1 MNSILITGAGSGIG
15 AATARTLAQ
24 RKGIRVVL
32 MGRREAPLREVLS
45 SLPEGGSHVM
55 VSMDVSDAAS
65 LQSWLSGPEAA
76 LGRHPLVGVFANAG
90 VGGPNAFG
98 EGDRWDEIIRINLTG
113 TYNTLMCCKP
123 HLDRSSGVKHAVVT
137 SSVLARF
144 GVPGQSAYVT
154 SKTGLLGL
162 VRSLAVEWSPQGV
175 MVNAIC
181 PGWVDTEMAQDSI
194 QAMADAQ
201 GISFEAS
208 KAQQEAILPAGRIS
222 TPEEMAQWLNFLFS
236 GLGDGETEARVE
248 TLTGQAL
255 DVNSGSWM
263 G

>member
-45 SLPEGGSHVM
+45 SWPEGGSHVM
-55 VSMDVSDAAS
+55 VSMDVSDAES
-65 LQSWLSGPEAA
+65 LQTWLSGPEAA
-76 LGRHPLVGVFANAG
+76 LDRHPLVGVFANAG

-123 HLDRSSGVKHAVVT
+123 HLDRSPGVKHAVVT

-222 TPEEMAQWLNFLFS
+222 TPEEMAQWVNFLFS
-236 GLGDGETEARVE
+236 GLGGGETEARVE